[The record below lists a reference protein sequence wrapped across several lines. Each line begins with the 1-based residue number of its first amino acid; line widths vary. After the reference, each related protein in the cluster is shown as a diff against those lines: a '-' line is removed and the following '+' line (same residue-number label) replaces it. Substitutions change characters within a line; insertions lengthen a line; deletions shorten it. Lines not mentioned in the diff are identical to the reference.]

1 MGMKP
6 PGPAAGKGIA
16 MTTSSDCIFCGIA
29 RNPTHDAPIYRDEQ
43 VFALRDIRPQAPVHL
58 LLIPNMHLNSLAYI
72 GPGQVPLMGHLFVVA
87 EELARREGVTGS
99 GYRLA
104 MNQGA
109 DAAQTI
115 AHLHLHLLG
124 GRPLQEMG

>member
-1 MGMKP
+1 
-6 PGPAAGKGIA
+6 

-43 VFALRDIRPQAPVHL
+43 VFALRDIQPQAPVHL

-104 MNQGA
+104 LNQGA

-124 GRPLQEMG
+124 GRTLNAMG